1 MVKYEMLYNKR
12 IKLIFLIASIEFN
25 VGVREKR
32 KKKKTIGAKSSFKTP
47 HSPLHVEKKRC
58 ITSNIVVEVGVFS
71 PDGGLDAAQKAQN
84 HFTFLRFMLN

>member
-1 MVKYEMLYNKR
+1 MLYNKR
-12 IKLIFLIASIEFN
+12 IKLIFLMASIEFN
-25 VGVREKR
+25 VRVRGKR
-32 KKKKTIGAKSSFKTP
+32 KKKKKKTVGAKSSFKTP

-71 PDGGLDAAQKAQN
+71 PDGGLDAAEKAQN

>member
-25 VGVREKR
+25 VGVRGKR

-71 PDGGLDAAQKAQN
+71 PDGGLDAAEKAQN